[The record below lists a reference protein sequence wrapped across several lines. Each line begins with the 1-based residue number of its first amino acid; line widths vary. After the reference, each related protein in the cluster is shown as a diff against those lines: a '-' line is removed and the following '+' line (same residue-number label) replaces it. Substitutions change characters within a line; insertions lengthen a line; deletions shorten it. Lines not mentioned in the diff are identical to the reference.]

1 MAFTQG
7 STVGGMGS
15 LITSVAVAGGMGFG
29 AASQGMEK
37 GKQVLE
43 AKVRENISKTCH
55 NLASLAAMGHPYSAL
70 NPNNPH
76 PEKPYLIHKET
87 GNLLN
92 AVRSGTRA
100 RAGSAEAWVGIDE
113 SVAPYARCLVEG
125 TPRMIARD
133 FLSGSREEV
142 KGEVASMMKAGVGRV
157 LLGAALFFQIARY
170 AKWVSKFAGGSPI
183 VSNMYKAARFARNAE
198 VICQGQPLGLSRR
211 FVNVVMM
218 GRVAKQFMVPGGGPL
233 RVGGAVVN
241 KYIMQSYG
249 RRLFKPF

>member
-1 MAFTQG
+1 
-7 STVGGMGS
+7 
-15 LITSVAVAGGMGFG
+15 
-29 AASQGMEK
+29 
-37 GKQVLE
+37 
-43 AKVRENISKTCH
+43 
-55 NLASLAAMGHPYSAL
+55 
-70 NPNNPH
+70 
-76 PEKPYLIHKET
+76 
-87 GNLLN
+87 LLS

-113 SVAPYARCLVEG
+113 SVAPYARGLIEG

-142 KGEVASMMKAGVGRV
+142 KGGVASMMKAGVGRV

>member
-7 STVGGMGS
+7 STVSGMGG

-37 GKQVLE
+37 GKQILE
-43 AKVRENISKTCH
+43 NAVKGNIVKDMHT
-55 NLASLAAMGHPYSAL
+55 LQWLAAHDHPYSVV

-76 PEKPYLIHKET
+76 PEKPYIVHQQT
-87 GNLLN
+87 GNLLRS
-92 AVRSGTRA
+92 VRSGTRA
-100 RAGSAEAWVGIDE
+100 RAGSAEVWVGIDE
-113 SVAPYARCLVEG
+113 AKAPYARYLIEG
-125 TPRMIARD
+125 TPRMIRRD
-133 FLSGSREEV
+133 FLSGSRDEV
-142 KGEVASMMKAGVGRV
+142 KGEVLRAMKMSVGRV
-157 LLGAALFFQIARY
+157 MLGAALFFQIARQ
-170 AKWVSKFAGGSPI
+170 AKWISKFVGGSPV

-218 GRVAKQFMVPGGGPL
+218 GKVAKQFMVPGGGPVRL
-233 RVGGAVVN
+233 GGAVVN